1 MVDSSSHTKPFF
13 LEKNTTC
20 KDKMAIQTRDYRET
34 SQLIASDLETMFDH
48 DPDAIDVLLYRAEL
62 ATAEVVTG
70 LVQDVVGS
78 LESDE
83 RAIEYA
89 DPVETRGIFLPFD
102 FSGILAMDDGDM
114 AGDFET
120 PIVML
125 IKGDEIPKA
134 SVIQYDEYVSQT
146 ETRRVTLYVMKSEAV
161 GQSPAIAFKYY
172 LIPFFDDEGAFNP
185 AVISGTITD
194 ESGDEPVPLA
204 GVTVTFSNGGGSVVT
219 GLDGSFSLTVPVHGW
234 SGAATPELEG
244 YTFTPESRSFSGVTL
259 DQVDMDFVGAVEE
272 EEPEEGGMAP

>member
-1 MVDSSSHTKPFF
+1 
-13 LEKNTTC
+13 
-20 KDKMAIQTRDYRET
+20 MAIQTRDYRET
-34 SQLIASDLETMFDH
+34 SQLIASDLDVMFDA
-48 DPDAIDVLLYRAEL
+48 DPDAIDVLLYKAQL
-62 ATAEVVTG
+62 ATAEVVTE

-102 FSGILAMDDGDM
+102 FQGILAMDDGEM

-146 ETRRVTLYVMKSEAV
+146 EIRKVTLYVMKSEAV

-172 LIPFFDDEGAFNP
+172 LIPFFDDEGVFNP
-185 AVISGTITD
+185 AVISGTVTVPD
-194 ESGDEPVPLA
+194 GGESVPLA
-204 GVTVTFSNGGGSVVT
+204 GVTVTLSNGGGESVT
-219 GLDGSFSLTVPVHGW
+219 GADGKYSLVIPVHGW
-234 SGAATPELEG
+234 SGAATPVLDG
-244 YTFTPESRSFSGVTL
+244 YLFTPESRSFVSVIV
-259 DQVDMDFVGAVEE
+259 DQDNMDFAGEI
-272 EEPEEGGMAP
+272 EPEGGGMGG

>member
-1 MVDSSSHTKPFF
+1 
-13 LEKNTTC
+13 
-20 KDKMAIQTRDYRET
+20 MAIQTRDYRET

-48 DPDAIDVLLYRAEL
+48 DPDAIDVLLYKSKLIMAEI
-62 ATAEVVTG
+62 VTG

-89 DPVETRGIFLPFD
+89 DPIETRAIFLPFD
-102 FSGILAMDDGDM
+102 FSGILAMDDGQM
-114 AGDFET
+114 SGDFET

-134 SVIQYDEYVSQT
+134 SVIQYDEYVNQT
-146 ETRRVTLYVMKSEAV
+146 ETRRVTLYIMKSEAV

-172 LIPFFDDEGAFNP
+172 LIPFFDDEGVFNP

-194 ESGDEPVPLA
+194 ASGEEPVPLA
-204 GVTVTFSNGGGSVVT
+204 GVTVTFSNGGGSAVT
-219 GLDGSFSLTVPVHGW
+219 GVDGKYSLVIPVHGW
-234 SGAATPELEG
+234 SGTAIPELDG
-244 YTFTPESRSFSGVTL
+244 YAFTPVSRSFSSVTL
-259 DQVDMDFVGAVEE
+259 DQVGMNFVGAVEE
-272 EEPEEGGMAP
+272 EEPEEGGME

>member
-1 MVDSSSHTKPFF
+1 
-13 LEKNTTC
+13 
-20 KDKMAIQTRDYRET
+20 MAIQTRDYRET

-48 DPDAIDVLLYRAEL
+48 DPDAIDVLLYKSELVMAEI
-62 ATAEVVTG
+62 VTG

-102 FSGILAMDDGDM
+102 FSGILAMDDGQM

-134 SVIQYDEYVSQT
+134 SVIQYDEYVNQT
-146 ETRRVTLYVMKSEAV
+146 ETRRVTLYIMKSEAV

-172 LIPFFDDEGAFNP
+172 LIPFFDDEGVFNP

-194 ESGDEPVPLA
+194 ASGDEPVPLS
-204 GVTVTFSNGGGSVVT
+204 GVCLKFHPGEWAAVADENGSY
-219 GLDGSFSLTVPVHGW
+219 SLALHIHGW
-234 SGAATPELEG
+234 SGTVTPEMAG
-244 YTFTPESRSFSGVTL
+244 YVFTPESLTFYDVID
-259 DQVDMDFVGAVEE
+259 DQVDMNFVGAIDTG
-272 EEPEEGGMAP
+272 EPEEGGME